1 MTYAPQQPMKKAMK
15 KTMKQT
21 RIAAL
26 LSSAFLSIP
35 AAFGAQYQVVELPV
49 AELGVDSYPTAIN
62 SIGEIAVN
70 LSSQFN
76 PVIDVSLLNFDS
88 ATLIA
93 GLTNLENARSGDFN
107 TADYEFLYSYIISNA
122 ESQFFQQIAGLNSYV
137 ASEDTSIL
145 LHGFDTIDNDTDEY
159 RNSATTTVRGINDFG
174 YSVGVSYDGFYKLE
188 YVTEDIED
196 ITYVLNDFYARAFA
210 QIEDDVVELA
220 PPQETIGGYSEAYD
234 INELNQVVGI
244 GTTELVSTTLQDSI
258 DDCADE
264 SVRGDIPEASCLRSL
279 SISTFAS
286 LDTVFQQRGI
296 IWQLD
301 DGNVANTYTLPML
314 IEPDDDDTTIY
325 SSTAVAINDL
335 GIAVGTSPAFYQNTD
350 TLTSAAVIYDN
361 DNAYTISE
369 DNDEEY
375 DIFASYATDINNNDL
390 VVGYATKSIL
400 GSTPNKFFVYDYDSG
415 IIDYPNDFFDSAST
429 VPTAINDDNLVVGF
443 TEFEETSSG
452 VRRVEGFVYDYRNDI
467 FSSLNDLIECN
478 SPYTIAQA
486 NGINENGEIIA
497 TATVSSVNKDITG
510 EIELDEFD
518 AQSFST
524 HVVAVKLVPIPGG
537 SIDNCE
543 AYEEE
548 YERQGAGAFWM
559 LFLGLFGFARF
570 VPSRAIKPVAP

>member
-1 MTYAPQQPMKKAMK
+1 M
-15 KTMKQT
+15 
-21 RIAAL
+21 
-26 LSSAFLSIP
+26 
-35 AAFGAQYQVVELPV
+35 
-49 AELGVDSYPTAIN
+49 
-62 SIGEIAVN
+62 
-70 LSSQFN
+70 
-76 PVIDVSLLNFDS
+76 
-88 ATLIA
+88 
-93 GLTNLENARSGDFN
+93 
-107 TADYEFLYSYIISNA
+107 
-122 ESQFFQQIAGLNSYV
+122 
-137 ASEDTSIL
+137 
-145 LHGFDTIDNDTDEY
+145 
-159 RNSATTTVRGINDFG
+159 RGINDFG

>member
-122 ESQFFQQIAGLNSYV
+122 ESQFFQQIAGLNSYI

-210 QIEDDVVELA
+210 QIEA
-220 PPQETIGGYSEAYD
+220 
-234 INELNQVVGI
+234 
-244 GTTELVSTTLQDSI
+244 VSYTHL
-258 DDCADE
+258 
-264 SVRGDIPEASCLRSL
+264 
-279 SISTFAS
+279 
-286 LDTVFQQRGI
+286 
-296 IWQLD
+296 
-301 DGNVANTYTLPML
+301 TLP
-314 IEPDDDDTTIY
+314 
-325 SSTAVAINDL
+325 
-335 GIAVGTSPAFYQNTD
+335 
-350 TLTSAAVIYDN
+350 
-361 DNAYTISE
+361 
-369 DNDEEY
+369 
-375 DIFASYATDINNNDL
+375 
-390 VVGYATKSIL
+390 TKRI
-400 GSTPNKFFVYDYDSG
+400 V
-415 IIDYPNDFFDSAST
+415 
-429 VPTAINDDNLVVGF
+429 
-443 TEFEETSSG
+443 
-452 VRRVEGFVYDYRNDI
+452 
-467 FSSLNDLIECN
+467 
-478 SPYTIAQA
+478 
-486 NGINENGEIIA
+486 
-497 TATVSSVNKDITG
+497 
-510 EIELDEFD
+510 
-518 AQSFST
+518 
-524 HVVAVKLVPIPGG
+524 
-537 SIDNCE
+537 
-543 AYEEE
+543 
-548 YERQGAGAFWM
+548 
-559 LFLGLFGFARF
+559 
-570 VPSRAIKPVAP
+570 